1 MKIACS
7 SAGFSRA
14 IAEGSLTQ
22 LEWLDVCANELEV
35 DGLVFDRAQFPRTDD
50 EYLAQL
56 KKLAVD
62 LGLTIAAVSSDT
74 PFAGEDAADFDIAL
88 RLGAPLVVRRA
99 PPTSDDPS
107 AWGAFTDAAR
117 TIASAAKTAN
127 VTLAVRN
134 AKGTLCA
141 SAADVK
147 RLAKDVDSA
156 WLRCALEP
164 AAFGTPDEGD
174 VLLAKTVIAFHPI
187 ERQEAFATPADDAAP
202 ALVRALARYRGFV
215 VLERDENDPSRTSY
229 HEALERFTALR
240 GAALTIRSL

>member
-22 LEWLDVCANELEV
+22 LEWLDLCANELEV
-35 DGLVFDRAQFPRTDD
+35 DGVVFDGAQFPRTDD
-50 EYLAQL
+50 QYLAQL
-56 KKLAVD
+56 KKLTVD
-62 LGLTIAAVSSDT
+62 LGLTVAAVSSDAA
-74 PFAGEDAADFDIAL
+74 FAGECGVEFDLAV

-99 PPTSDDPS
+99 PPTSEDPA
-107 AWGAFTDAAR
+107 AWGRFTDEAR
-117 TIASAAKTAN
+117 TLASAAKAAN

-134 AKGTLCA
+134 ARGTLCE
-141 SAADVK
+141 SAADVR

-156 WLRCALEP
+156 WLRFALEP

-174 VLLAKTVIAFHPI
+174 VLLAKSVIAFHAI
-187 ERQEAFATPADDAAP
+187 ERQETFATPDDDAAP

-215 VLERDENDPSRTSY
+215 VLERDENDPSRTAY
-229 HEALERFTALR
+229 HEALERFAALR
-240 GAALTIRSL
+240 GAALTVRSL

>member
-22 LEWLDVCANELEV
+22 LEWLDLCANELEV
-35 DGLVFDRAQFPRTDD
+35 DGVVFDRAQFPRTDD

-62 LGLTIAAVSSDT
+62 LGLTVAALSSSAA
-74 PFAGEDAADFDIAL
+74 FAGGDGTDFAL
-88 RLGAPLVVRRA
+88 AMRLGAPLVVRRA
-99 PPTSDDPS
+99 PATSEDPA
-107 AWGAFTDAAR
+107 AWGQFTDEAR
-117 TIASAAKTAN
+117 TLASAAKATN

-134 AKGTLCA
+134 AKGTLCE
-141 SAADVK
+141 SSADVR

-156 WLRCALEP
+156 WLRFALEP
-164 AAFGTPDEGD
+164 AAFGTPDESD
-174 VLLAKTVIAFHPI
+174 VLLAKSVIAFHAL
-187 ERQEAFATPADDAAP
+187 ERQETFAAENDDAAP
-202 ALVRALARYRGFV
+202 ALVRALARYRAFI
-215 VLERDENDPSRTSY
+215 VLERDESDPSRTAY

-240 GAALTIRSL
+240 SSALTVRSL